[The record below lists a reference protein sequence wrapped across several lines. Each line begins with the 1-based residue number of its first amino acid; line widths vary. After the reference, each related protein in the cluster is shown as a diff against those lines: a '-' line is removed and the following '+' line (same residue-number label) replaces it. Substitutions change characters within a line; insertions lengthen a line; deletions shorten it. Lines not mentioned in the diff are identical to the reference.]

1 MLHDLT
7 NRKLLDLTSIRPN
20 NVMELFEVGE
30 TGFETREAGLGRKNL
45 GFCGNELVILG
56 VLRPTLALPLSS

>member
-7 NRKLLDLTSIRPN
+7 TGRFLDGAVVVY
-20 NVMELFEVGE
+20 NVMEAFKIGE